1 MADAA
6 YSCPCSDPSMS
17 KAEIQTLIP
26 LICGRCQILFALSN
40 RHGVPLPVT
49 VAIAQDVVY
58 LGEYVEPDIH
68 NAE

>member
-1 MADAA
+1 
-6 YSCPCSDPSMS
+6 MS